1 MEFGLIEQYINKL
14 NTELKLNK
22 VSEKTKFVY
31 TYFVKKFLL
40 NLDKLPEKATEY
52 DVKAFLAKNID
63 NYSTKSYALLLS
75 SLRFFFKYIIKSNA
89 MIDIRT
95 PKIEKEIKDVLTQ
108 EEVKSLI
115 EIAPNYKSK
124 LIISMLYST
133 GLRISELV
141 SLNKQDLNLE
151 RHQGIVKKGK
161 GKKDRLLFFSKE
173 LVEPLSKY
181 LKTVQG
187 DFVFPGWKGN
197 KMHPRNVQ
205 NLLNR
210 LKIKAKITKKV
221 SPHTLRRSY
230 ATHLHEEGVDIRLIQ
245 VFLGHSRID
254 TTEHYVDVSTKT
266 LKDVKNPFDSLKIK
280 I

>member
-14 NTELKLNK
+14 NIELKLNK

>member
-14 NTELKLNK
+14 NIELKLNK
-22 VSEKTKFVY
+22 ASEKTKFVY

-75 SLRFFFKYIIKSNA
+75 SLRFFFKHIIKSNA

-254 TTEHYVDVSTKT
+254 TTEHYVDVSAKT

>member
-14 NTELKLNK
+14 NIELKLNK
-22 VSEKTKFVY
+22 ASEKTKFVY

-115 EIAPNYKSK
+115 EISPNYKSK

>member
-1 MEFGLIEQYINKL
+1 
-14 NTELKLNK
+14 
-22 VSEKTKFVY
+22 
-31 TYFVKKFLL
+31 
-40 NLDKLPEKATEY
+40 
-52 DVKAFLAKNID
+52 
-63 NYSTKSYALLLS
+63 
-75 SLRFFFKYIIKSNA
+75 
-89 MIDIRT
+89 
-95 PKIEKEIKDVLTQ
+95 
-108 EEVKSLI
+108 
-115 EIAPNYKSK
+115 
-124 LIISMLYST
+124 MLYST

-173 LVEPLSKY
+173 LAEPLSKY
-181 LKTVQG
+181 IKMVQG

-197 KMHPRNVQ
+197 KMHPRNVE

-254 TTEHYVDVSTKT
+254 TTEHYVDVSAKT

>member
-14 NTELKLNK
+14 NIELKLNK
-22 VSEKTKFVY
+22 ASEKTKFVY

>member
-14 NTELKLNK
+14 NIELKLNK

-266 LKDVKNPFDSLKIK
+266 LKDVQNPFDSLKIK